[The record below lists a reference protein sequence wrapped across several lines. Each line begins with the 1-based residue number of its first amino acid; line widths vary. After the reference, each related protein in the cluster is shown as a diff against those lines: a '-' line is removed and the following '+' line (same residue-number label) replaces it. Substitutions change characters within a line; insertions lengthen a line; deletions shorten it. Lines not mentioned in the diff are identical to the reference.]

1 MPRATTTEPKSKLL
15 PSEIGDFR
23 SKGFWQQFFEAR
35 GGKAFEWYGAWVN
48 FAPNFFALTPDT
60 SARILVVGCGN
71 SGMSAQLYAAGY
83 TNVTNVDFDAG
94 VIEEMR
100 RKHAEKCPKMQWRVM
115 DVTAMH
121 DLGDGAFDV
130 VLDKGTMDA
139 MFTDASADVL
149 ASIDGMLG
157 EVRRL
162 LAPGGLYLIVTLA
175 QEHLLRHWATRMA
188 AASTDGGT
196 PSAAACAAV
205 AAPGWSHVHVDTFSI
220 ADLSSN
226 RCQFVLTARKPG
238 LSAGADA
245 ATPIASGAA
254 AAAPAPRIIVHS
266 PHSFEDAAPPAA
278 LLKKSSGAATG
289 SGAASGAAKGGK
301 KGAGP
306 AAGGAGGASTPVAP
320 AAAAGEWVCVH
331 ASGEEIVSVD
341 FAPLPA
347 GDFGAPAAPAATVA
361 PLTAG
366 GLPSDAPAPAA
377 AAVTAAAATAAAAAG
392 VERLLAEVGEVQW
405 AYSTARALSSV
416 HPDNYLSVDVWPMSA
431 LSAVAG
437 GGAGRAA
444 GGLVMVTPAG
454 VKPKLLRDEG
464 EASAMTSRAAPA
476 TAAPSPSAGSAVT
489 PAPQQLLQLQHQ
501 FPRFTIT
508 VVDVSLAPS
517 AAVVLIPQGREHEW
531 LFASREGQ
539 RQVAASARAY
549 GRVIFVAL
557 GRGHAF
563 PGGPKAVQ
571 EELTPTIVR
580 FLPPALRPSTGSGKG
595 GRSGGGA
602 ASVPYLAVADDIGS
616 RQVVAQGSSALSGG
630 YVVEDVEV
638 EPEEG
643 EAEDAAVAEEE
654 EAGAEAGLDAA
665 GGAGAGAAEAAGSP
679 SAAGAAANANVTKS
693 KGKPGKAAPPAAKRP
708 PPLHLRRRLVF
719 LSNRNAVQS
728 EAYLRIP
735 AAAAASLAAVK
746 GVDEQIAH
754 ASAAAV
760 VDASHLCFEYQQA
773 MSAVVRLYCRS
784 SAGSGGSAAAG
795 AAAEPLRVCVVGLG
809 SGALASFLAAQTP
822 AAISAASGGRFSRV
836 DVTAVEL
843 DGEVVALA
851 QRHFGFRASAVDGEG
866 AVSAEVAHAAA
877 GRSVE
882 GAQENRVRVMVGDGL
897 THLQAFGTGD
907 ATAPAAAP
915 ASGSTSTAAV
925 AVSATTAS
933 SGDALPPQ
941 PYHVLIIDVDAKD
954 LATAISFPP
963 PAFLARQA
971 LAHMRAAVTRQQQVG
986 ESGSTAA
993 ATTAASAAAAPAPG
1007 LVLINFSCR
1016 SAPLKKAI
1024 LASLQRAFAATVA
1037 ATAAAGGSAASA
1049 GSNAT
1054 VPAAAGADAGVVL
1067 EVSLESAVPD
1077 ASNSLIAATTSPAL
1091 AAALAG
1097 AAATAGAG
1105 AATPASGGGRA
1116 AGFWQRYEREWAPL
1130 VNRVPAA

>member
-48 FAPNFFALTPDT
+48 FAPNFFALAPDT
-60 SARILVVGCGN
+60 SVRILVVGCGN

-94 VIEEMR
+94 VIDEMR
-100 RKHAEKCPKMQWRVM
+100 RKHAEKCPKMQWLVM

-121 DLGDGAFDV
+121 DLADGAFDV

-149 ASIDGMLG
+149 ASIDGMLR

-162 LAPGGLYLIVTLA
+162 LAPGGLYLVVTLA

-188 AASTDGGT
+188 VASADASSAADGAAT
-196 PSAAACAAV
+196 SAAAAS
-205 AAPGWSHVHVDTFSI
+205 APGWTHVHVDTFSV

-226 RCQFVLTARKPG
+226 RCQFVLTARKPVR
-238 LSAGADA
+238 SAGVDGA
-245 ATPIASGAA
+245 ALAASGAA
-254 AAAPAPRIIVHS
+254 PGAESSPAGAAASAGAPTARITVHS

-278 LLKKSSGAATG
+278 LLKKPSGAAAG
-289 SGAASGAAKGGK
+289 SGAAGGGAKGGK
-301 KGAGP
+301 KGAG
-306 AAGGAGGASTPVAP
+306 AASGGAASAAATGA
-320 AAAAGEWVCVH
+320 AAAAGTASTLSVPAAGAEWVCVH
-331 ASGEEIVSVD
+331 ASGEETVSVD
-341 FAPLPA
+341 FPPLP
-347 GDFGAPAAPAATVA
+347 
-361 PLTAG
+361 AG
-366 GLPSDAPAPAA
+366 GLPSDAPAAAAA
-377 AAVTAAAATAAAAAG
+377 AAVD
-392 VERLLAEVGEVQW
+392 RLVAEVGEVQW

-416 HPDNYLSVDVWPMSA
+416 HPDNYLSVDVWPLSA
-431 LSAVAG
+431 LSAAAT
-437 GGAGRAA
+437 GGAGGAS
-444 GGLVMVTPAG
+444 GGGSGGPVMVTPAG
-454 VKPKLLRDEG
+454 VKPKLLREEG
-464 EASAMTSRAAPA
+464 AASAAGRAAPA
-476 TAAPSPSAGSAVT
+476 AAPSASEGSAAA
-489 PAPQQLLQLQHQ
+489 PAPQQLQRE

-571 EELTPTIVR
+571 DELTPTIVR

-595 GRSGGGA
+595 GRGGGA
-602 ASVPYLAVADDIGS
+602 AAGSVPYLAVADDIGS
-616 RQVVAQGSSALSGG
+616 RQVVAQGTSALSGG

-643 EAEDAAVAEEE
+643 EAEDAAGAEEE
-654 EAGAEAGLDAA
+654 AEA
-665 GGAGAGAAEAAGSP
+665 GAGAGAAEGAGSR
-679 SAAGAAANANVTKS
+679 SGAGAAADGSGSKS
-693 KGKPGKAAPPAAKRP
+693 KGKPTKAAPTAAKRA

-728 EAYLRIP
+728 EAFLRIP

-746 GVDEQIAH
+746 GVDERIAH
-754 ASAAAV
+754 ASAAAR
-760 VDASHLCFEYQQA
+760 VDASRLCFEYQQA
-773 MSAVVRLYCRS
+773 MAAVVRLYCRGVV
-784 SAGSGGSAAAG
+784 GSGGSVAAS

-809 SGALASFLAAQTP
+809 SGALASFLAAQAP
-822 AAISAASGGRFSRV
+822 AAVSAASGGRFSHV

-851 QRHFGFRASAVDGEG
+851 QRHFAFRARAVDGETP
-866 AVSAEVAHAAA
+866 ASAEVAPAAA
-877 GRSVE
+877 ASSAE
-882 GAQENRVRVMVGDGL
+882 GAPDSHVRVVVGDGL
-897 THLQAFGTGD
+897 VHLQAFAAAD
-907 ATAPAAAP
+907 ATAAAAP
-915 ASGSTSTAAV
+915 SDAASA
-925 AVSATTAS
+925 AS
-933 SGDALPPQ
+933 SAGGPLPQPQ
-941 PYHVLIIDVDAKD
+941 PYHVLIVDVDAKD

-971 LAHMRAAVTRQQQVG
+971 LAHMRAAVTRQQQ
-986 ESGSTAA
+986 TAGVCG
-993 ATTAASAAAAPAPG
+993 ATEAVPAAAAAPTACPAPG

-1024 LASLQRAFAATVA
+1024 LASLQRAFAAPAVA
-1037 ATAAAGGSAASA
+1037 ASPEAASAAGGSAASA
-1049 GSNAT
+1049 GAGASA
-1054 VPAAAGADAGVVL
+1054 PAAASADAGVVL

-1091 AAALAG
+1091 AAALAD
-1097 AAATAGAG
+1097 AAAAASAAAVAPAG
-1105 AATPASGGGRA
+1105 TPGGGRA
-1116 AGFWQRYEREWAPL
+1116 AAFWQRYEREWAPL
-1130 VNRVPAA
+1130 VHRVPAA